1 LHCLFAD
8 FWHDSAKE
16 LLKRGKVMLH
26 LDETD
31 LRILRA
37 MQADGSL
44 SVTEIAARAGLSQS
58 PCSRRIAR
66 LQEAGVVRGKQTV
79 LDARMLGFDML
90 VILRI
95 KLQGHER
102 GLLEA
107 FKKAA
112 REIPEIQIALL
123 VLGDFDFY
131 LRIIVRDI
139 DHYQQLLQGKLV
151 SLPGVREMQSSVILE
166 VVKDVKALP
175 I

>member
-1 LHCLFAD
+1 
-8 FWHDSAKE
+8 
-16 LLKRGKVMLH
+16 MLD

-37 MQADGSL
+37 MQGDGNL

-66 LQEAGVVRGKQTV
+66 LQEQGVIRGRQTV
-79 LDARMLGFDML
+79 LDARKLGFDTL
-90 VILRI
+90 IILRI

-102 GLLEA
+102 GQLEA
-107 FKKAA
+107 FKKAV

-131 LRIIVRDI
+131 LRVIVRDVE
-139 DHYQQLLQGKLV
+139 HYQQLLQNRLV
-151 SLPGVREMQSSVILE
+151 TLPGVREMQSSVILE
-166 VVKDVKALP
+166 VVKDSSSLP
-175 I
+175 F

>member
-1 LHCLFAD
+1 
-8 FWHDSAKE
+8 
-16 LLKRGKVMLH
+16 MLD

-44 SVTEIAARAGLSQS
+44 SVTEIANRAGLSQS

-79 LDARMLGFDML
+79 LDARMLGFDTL

-102 GLLEA
+102 GQLEA
-107 FKKAA
+107 FKKAV
-112 REIPEIQIALL
+112 RSIPEIQIALL

-139 DHYQQLLQGKLV
+139 EHYQQLLQGKLV
-151 SLPGVREMQSSVILE
+151 TLPGVREMQSSVILE

>member
-1 LHCLFAD
+1 
-8 FWHDSAKE
+8 
-16 LLKRGKVMLH
+16 MLD

-31 LRILRA
+31 MRILRT

-66 LQEAGVVRGKQTV
+66 LQEVGVLRGKETL
-79 LDARMLGFDML
+79 LDARKLGFHTQI
-90 VILRI
+90 ILRI

-102 GLLEA
+102 TLLES
-107 FKKAA
+107 FKKAV

-139 DHYQQLLQGKLV
+139 DHYQQLLQNRLV
-151 SLPGVREMQSSVILE
+151 SLPGVREMQSSVVLE
-166 VVKDVKALP
+166 VVKDVKVLP

>member
-1 LHCLFAD
+1 
-8 FWHDSAKE
+8 
-16 LLKRGKVMLH
+16 MLN

-37 MQADGSL
+37 LQSDGGL
-44 SVTEIAARAGLSQS
+44 SVTEVAARAGLSQS

-66 LQEAGVVRGKQTV
+66 LEDAGVIAGRQVV
-79 LDARMLGFDML
+79 LNAKSMGFDTL

-95 KLQGHER
+95 KLQGHDR
-102 GLLEA
+102 DLLEA
-107 FKKAA
+107 FKAA
-112 REIPEIQIALL
+112 VRAIPEIQIALL

-139 DHYQQLLQGKLV
+139 SHYQALLQNRLV

-166 VVKDVKALP
+166 VVKDAPALP

>member
-1 LHCLFAD
+1 
-8 FWHDSAKE
+8 
-16 LLKRGKVMLH
+16 MLH

-175 I
+175 V

>member
-1 LHCLFAD
+1 
-8 FWHDSAKE
+8 
-16 LLKRGKVMLH
+16 MLH

-37 MQADGSL
+37 RQADGSL

>member
-1 LHCLFAD
+1 
-8 FWHDSAKE
+8 
-16 LLKRGKVMLH
+16 MLD

-37 MQADGSL
+37 MQGDGNL
-44 SVTEIAARAGLSQS
+44 SVTEIASRAGLSQS

-66 LQEAGVVRGKQTV
+66 LQEQGVIRGKQTV
-79 LDARMLGFDML
+79 LDARKLGFDTL
-90 VILRI
+90 IILRI

-102 GLLEA
+102 GQLEA
-107 FKKAA
+107 FKKAV

-131 LRIIVRDI
+131 LRVIVRDV
-139 DHYQQLLQGKLV
+139 DHYQQLLQNKLV

-166 VVKDVKALP
+166 VVKDSKTLP

>member
-1 LHCLFAD
+1 
-8 FWHDSAKE
+8 
-16 LLKRGKVMLH
+16 MLN

-37 MQADGSL
+37 LQSDGGL
-44 SVTEIAARAGLSQS
+44 SVTEVAARAGLSQS

-66 LQEAGVVRGKQTV
+66 LEAAGVIAGRQVV
-79 LDARMLGFDML
+79 LDARSLGFDTL
-90 VILRI
+90 VIVRI
-95 KLQGHER
+95 KLQGHDR
-102 GLLEA
+102 DLLEA
-107 FKKAA
+107 FKAA
-112 REIPEIQIALL
+112 VRAIPEIQIALL

-139 DHYQQLLQGKLV
+139 DHYQALLQNRLV

-166 VVKDVKALP
+166 VVKDAPTLP

>member
-1 LHCLFAD
+1 
-8 FWHDSAKE
+8 
-16 LLKRGKVMLH
+16 MLD

-37 MQADGSL
+37 MQGDGNL

-66 LQEAGVVRGKQTV
+66 LQEQGVIRGRQTV
-79 LDARMLGFDML
+79 LDARKLGFDTL
-90 VILRI
+90 IILRI

-102 GLLEA
+102 GQLDA
-107 FKKAA
+107 FKKAV

-131 LRIIVRDI
+131 LRIIVRDVE
-139 DHYQQLLQGKLV
+139 HYQQLLQNRLV
-151 SLPGVREMQSSVILE
+151 TLPGVREMQSSVILE
-166 VVKDVKALP
+166 VVKDTTSLP
-175 I
+175 F